1 MNNKDDSQSESLP
14 KQGGQG
20 WVYKYPHPAVTA
32 DCIVFTSDNKVLLIQ
47 RKNEPCKGQWAFPGG
62 FMNIDEIVKAAKEK
76 ENLKTLSETAETAA
90 VRELKEET
98 GIKLTETEIFQVGAY
113 TTVDRDPRERVITI
127 AYFAEI
133 EKSVKVHGADD
144 ASCARWFS
152 LDALP
157 ELAFDHAEILMDARL
172 IWKGEE

>member
-1 MNNKDDSQSESLP
+1 MNNKGDSQSESLP

-47 RKNEPCKGQWAFPGG
+47 RKNEPCKGLWAFPGG
-62 FMNIDEIVKAAKEK
+62 FMNID
-76 ENLKTLSETAETAA
+76 ETAETAA

-98 GIKLTETEIFQVGAY
+98 GIELTETEIFQVGAY

-127 AYFAEI
+127 AYFAEV

-157 ELAFDHAEILMDARL
+157 ELAFDHAEILLDARL

>member
-1 MNNKDDSQSESLP
+1 MNNKGDSQSESLP

-62 FMNIDEIVKAAKEK
+62 FMNID
-76 ENLKTLSETAETAA
+76 ETAETAA